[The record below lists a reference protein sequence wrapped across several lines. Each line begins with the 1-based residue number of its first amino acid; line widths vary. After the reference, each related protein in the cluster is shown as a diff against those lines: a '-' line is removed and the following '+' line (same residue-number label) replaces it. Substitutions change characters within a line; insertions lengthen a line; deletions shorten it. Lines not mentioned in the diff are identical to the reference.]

1 MVNAVVLLVSG
12 NIKNVKLPTTRK
24 KYQNFID
31 NALLEN
37 VLDQFES
44 SKPIVVGTWNLTGD
58 EQIVA
63 YGYIEGNNEND
74 HELPPKST
82 VHMDCVYGDILII
95 KVNKNTSKLLEFNCD
110 LYDKFYKSK
119 FESADDDDDEDDD
132 DSNYGSAEEE
142 NDDDEN
148 DNSEENED
156 DSLEEDNYGDGDGDG
171 NSDDEEKEEEEEDDE
186 EKSLITTINNDE
198 EIETISMIDDSL
210 NEIRENMI
218 GIFEKEIPK
227 DKAIVLEAELF
238 KCTCELGK
246 HRSIVV
252 SWENPDFKKMYIN
265 KSRSIYSNIRDKTNK
280 NISKIIKSN
289 IQELPYMSFQEI
301 NPAHWKQMLDAKHKR
316 DKHMYEEKQE
326 AMTDQFKCG
335 RCKSRECTY
344 YELQTRSADEAMT
357 TFITCL
363 KCGNRWKQ

>member
-1 MVNAVVLLVSG
+1 MVNAVVLLISG
-12 NIKNVKLPTTRK
+12 NIKNTKLPATRK

-31 NALLEN
+31 NALLETI
-37 VLDQFES
+37 LDNFEA
-44 SKPIVVGTWNLTGD
+44 SKTIVVGSWNLQGD

-74 HELPPKST
+74 HELPPKNA
-82 VHMDCVYGDILII
+82 VHMDTIYGDILLI
-95 KVNKNTSKLLEFNCD
+95 KVNKKTSKLLEFNCD
-110 LYDKFYKSK
+110 MYDKFYKQG
-119 FESADDDDDEDDD
+119 FENEDDEDDEMVEDDDDDDDDDETF
-132 DSNYGSAEEE
+132 EE
-142 NDDDEN
+142 NDDA
-148 DNSEENED
+148 NED
-156 DSLEEDNYGDGDGDG
+156 DDDDNEVDYGD
-171 NSDDEEKEEEEEDDE
+171 NNDDEEDDEEEDDE
-186 EKSLITTINNDE
+186 AEVEPEPLILAQNDE
-198 EIETISMIDDSL
+198 EIESISMIDNSINETREKVINIFSSSL
-210 NEIRENMI
+210 DQKKAEI
-218 GIFEKEIPK
+218 
-227 DKAIVLEAELF
+227 LEAELF

-246 HRSIVV
+246 QRSIVV
-252 SWENPDFKKMYIN
+252 SWINPVFSKMYIN
-265 KSRSIYSNIRDKTNK
+265 KARSIYTNINDKSNKT
-280 NISKIIKSN
+280 IAKIIKNN
-289 IQELPYMSFQEI
+289 IEELPYMSFQEI